1 MTRERT
7 VGPVPDPPP
16 RGAPTAPGAA
26 APPGER
32 GGRTADGA
40 EDEQFIRSLRPRVL
54 SECIGQTRVTSGL
67 QISIQAARERGEALD
82 HVLLHGPPGLGKT
95 TFANVVAAEMGT
107 SIVTTS
113 GPALERGGDLMGIL
127 TNLSRGDVL
136 FIDEIH
142 RLPRAVE
149 EFLYPAMEDF
159 CVNFVIEKGA
169 HARTLRYTLKPFT
182 LVGATTRAGL
192 LSSPLRERFGIT
204 HHLDFYPVE
213 DLTLVVC
220 RSASIL
226 GVTITDEGAAEIA
239 RRSRGTPRIANRLLR
254 RVRDFSQVR
263 ADGTI
268 TLEVAR
274 EALEFEGVDPLGLDA
289 QDRELLRTV
298 IQVYGGGPVGIEA
311 LAATLN
317 EEVDSLVEM
326 IEPYLL
332 KIGFLTRTQSGR
344 RVTAPACDHLCL
356 AAPPQASGTGQAH
369 PPGGSGG
376 PADRGGRGQGT
387 LFS

>member
-1 MTRERT
+1 M
-7 VGPVPDPPP
+7 GPGSSGGDPPGP
-16 RGAPTAPGAA
+16 HRPAQTGPHRSAQTGEPEGSGDARPAPAHPWSAPQAQAA
-26 APPGER
+26 DA
-32 GGRTADGA
+32 
-40 EDEQFIRSLRPRVL
+40 DEQFIRSLRPKRL
-54 SECIGQTRVTSGL
+54 EECIGQPRVVTGL
-67 QISIQAARERGEALD
+67 SISLQAARERGEALD

-95 TFANVVAAEMGT
+95 TFANVIAVEMNT
-107 SIVTTS
+107 KIVTTS

-127 TNLSRGDVL
+127 TNLEAGDVL

-169 HARTLRYTLKPFT
+169 HARTLRYTLRPFT

-192 LSSPLRERFGIT
+192 LSSPLRDRFGIA

-213 DLTLVVC
+213 DLAKVVR
-220 RSASIL
+220 RSAAIL
-226 GVTITDEGAAEIA
+226 GVTVADDGAEEIA

-254 RVRDFSQVR
+254 RVRDYAQVR
-263 ADGTI
+263 AEGNI
-268 TLEVAR
+268 TLAVAR
-274 EALEFEGVDPLGLDA
+274 EALEFEGVDPIGLDA

-298 IQVYGGGPVGIEA
+298 VQVYGGGPVGVEA

-332 KIGFLTRTQSGR
+332 KIGFLTRTPSGR
-344 RVTAPACDHLCL
+344 RVTPQACEHLGV
-356 AAPPQASGTGQAH
+356 AAPERAP
-369 PPGGSGG
+369 
-376 PADRGGRGQGT
+376 RGQGA

>member
-7 VGPVPDPPP
+7 AGQ
-16 RGAPTAPGAA
+16 APGAGTPA
-26 APPGER
+26 DPVSDPPSAVR
-32 GGRTADGA
+32 GGPPEPG
-40 EDEQFIRSLRPRVL
+40 EDEQFIRSLRPRL
-54 SECIGQTRVTSGL
+54 LDECIGQTRVTSGL
-67 QISIQAARERGEALD
+67 RISIQAARERGEALD

-95 TFANVVAAEMGT
+95 TFANVIAAEMR
-107 SIVTTS
+107 SNIVTSS

-127 TNLSRGDVL
+127 TNLDRGDVL

-213 DLTLVVC
+213 DLALVVR

-226 GVTITDEGAAEIA
+226 GVTITEDGAGEIA
-239 RRSRGTPRIANRLLR
+239 RRARGTPRIANRLLR
-254 RVRDFSQVR
+254 RVRDYAQVR
-263 ADGTI
+263 AGGTV

-274 EALEFEGVDPLGLDA
+274 EALEFEGVDPLGLDG
-289 QDRELLRTV
+289 QDRELLRAI

-317 EEVDSLVEM
+317 EEVDSLEEMVE
-326 IEPYLL
+326 PFLL
-332 KIGFLTRTQSGR
+332 KIGVLTRTQSGR
-344 RVTAPACDHLCL
+344 RVTPLAYEHLGVAGPPAERAP
-356 AAPPQASGTGQAH
+356 G
-369 PPGGSGG
+369 
-376 PADRGGRGQGT
+376 DRTGRGQEM